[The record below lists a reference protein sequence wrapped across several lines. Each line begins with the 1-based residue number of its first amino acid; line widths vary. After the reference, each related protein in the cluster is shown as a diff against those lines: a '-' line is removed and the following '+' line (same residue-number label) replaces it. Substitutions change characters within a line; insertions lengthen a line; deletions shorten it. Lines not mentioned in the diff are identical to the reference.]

1 MNPSIGLK
9 RRMSVWLMTV
19 HAACENGVPLGGT
32 PFFHVCHMPSG
43 RVGDRGLRVFL
54 PGAHARLDHVDH
66 VVAQLLAL

>member
-43 RVGDRGLRVFL
+43 RVGT
-54 PGAHARLDHVDH
+54 GAYASFCLVPMRASTTLIT
-66 VVAQLLAL
+66 